1 MPWLQLGR
9 DYDSTAARLL
19 CVGRES
25 HDSRAKSR
33 GVPVAVATQC
43 NRCMSVSSSGRTRRM
58 SSEWQS
64 VVAWHRG
71 GRSIDTPR
79 SGASSSPRLETRGTV
94 HWRQT
99 DRPTDRPTERRA
111 SAGRIVHRTFDKADS
126 TLRCRYCCER
136 LRVNSNEP
144 DVTTSGNSQR

>member
-99 DRPTDRPTERRA
+99 DRPTDRQNG
-111 SAGRIVHRTFDKADS
+111 GRQLGVLFTAHLTKLTA
-126 TLRCRYCCER
+126 RCAAATA
-136 LRVNSNEP
+136 VNVCGLTPMS
-144 DVTTSGNSQR
+144 RM

>member
-1 MPWLQLGR
+1 MPLLQLGR
-9 DYDSTAARLL
+9 DYYDSIAARLL

-43 NRCMSVSSSGRTRRM
+43 NRCMRESAVLAIQDVCRQSGSLWLLGIGADVRSIRHGAERRR
-58 SSEWQS
+58 
-64 VVAWHRG
+64 HRG
-71 GRSIDTPR
+71 WKHVAQYTG
-79 SGASSSPRLETRGTV
+79 
-94 HWRQT
+94 

-136 LRVNSNEP
+136 LWVNSNEP